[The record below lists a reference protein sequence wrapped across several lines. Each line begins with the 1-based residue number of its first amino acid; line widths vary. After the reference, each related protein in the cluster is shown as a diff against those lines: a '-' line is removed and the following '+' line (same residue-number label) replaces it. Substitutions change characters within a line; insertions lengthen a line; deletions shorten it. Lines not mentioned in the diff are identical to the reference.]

1 MYETFQSLL
10 RLATG
15 MGEIAN
21 VEFNADH
28 GDYRS
33 KGIWINGITPD
44 GEKFTV
50 SLECESAKEKP
61 DAD

>member
-15 MGEIAN
+15 MGEITN

-28 GDYRS
+28 GDYHR

-50 SLECESAKEKP
+50 SLVCEKVSP